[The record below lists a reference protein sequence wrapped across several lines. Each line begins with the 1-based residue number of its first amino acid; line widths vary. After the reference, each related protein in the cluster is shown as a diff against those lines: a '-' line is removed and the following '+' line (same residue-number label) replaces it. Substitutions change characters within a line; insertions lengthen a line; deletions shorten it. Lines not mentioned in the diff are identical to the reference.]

1 MESQLANPAAPD
13 ALLSAA
19 LKARLNAVAP
29 FSKFQVGA
37 ALEDSEGRIHTGC
50 NVENAT
56 YGLTLCA
63 ERVAVF
69 KALSEG
75 VRKFRRIA
83 IAADA
88 DVMTPPCG
96 ACRQILW
103 EFCGDIEI
111 ILVNPRGKTETWQL
125 KDLFP
130 KPFDV
135 SYL

>member
-1 MESQLANPAAPD
+1 MTD
-13 ALLSAA
+13 ALLTAA
-19 LKARLNAVAP
+19 LAVRGNAFAP

-37 ALEDSEGRIHTGC
+37 ALEDCDGRIHTGC
-50 NVENAT
+50 NIENAT

-69 KALSEG
+69 KAISEG
-75 VRKFRRIA
+75 VRGFRRIA
-83 IAADA
+83 VAADTEIL
-88 DVMTPPCG
+88 TPPCG

-103 EFCGDIEI
+103 EFCGNIEI
-111 ILVNPRGKTETWQL
+111 ILVNLGGKTETYRL

-135 SYL
+135 SFL

>member
-1 MESQLANPAAPD
+1 MNQTSPMSDPLIA
-13 ALLSAA
+13 AA
-19 LKARLNAVAP
+19 LAARAHAFAP
-29 FSKFQVGA
+29 FSKFRVGA
-37 ALEDSEGRIHTGC
+37 AMEDAGGGIHTGC

-56 YGLTLCA
+56 YGLTMCA

-69 KALSEG
+69 KAISEG
-75 VRKFRRIA
+75 VRKFRRLVV
-83 IAADA
+83 AADTA
-88 DVMTPPCG
+88 KLTPPCG

-103 EFCGDIEI
+103 EFCGDVEI
-111 ILVNPRGKTETWQL
+111 TLVNLQGTTETNQL